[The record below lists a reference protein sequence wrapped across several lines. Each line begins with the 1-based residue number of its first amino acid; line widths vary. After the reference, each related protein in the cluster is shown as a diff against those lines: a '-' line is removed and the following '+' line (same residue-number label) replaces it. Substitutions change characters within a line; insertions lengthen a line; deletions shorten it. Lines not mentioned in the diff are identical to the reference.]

1 MSDDQPQDQEFDPIF
16 LQMVTSLQAAAMMQM
31 GKIMNPQTGKI
42 DRSME
47 HAQNTIDLLAM
58 MKRKMAGNL
67 SKPEQD
73 YLDHILYE
81 LRMNFVEETE
91 NPTTPG
97 ESKDAAEGTKSED
110 TGEKKDDAPAPDASE
125 QT

>member
-1 MSDDQPQDQEFDPIF
+1 MTDDAPREQEFDPIY

-42 DRSME
+42 DRHME
-47 HAQNTIDLLAM
+47 LAQNTIDILAM
-58 MKRKMAGNL
+58 MKRKMQGNL

-73 YLDHILYE
+73 YIDHILYE

-91 NPTTPG
+91 NP
-97 ESKDAAEGTKSED
+97 GTS
-110 TGEKKDDAPAPDASE
+110 GDAPATEEKTDDDSSDPSQSD
-125 QT
+125 

>member
-1 MSDDQPQDQEFDPIF
+1 MTDETPRDQEFDPIF

-42 DRSME
+42 DRHME
-47 HAQNTIDLLAM
+47 LAQNTIDILAM
-58 MKRKMAGNL
+58 MKRKMQGNL

-91 NPTTPG
+91 KPSTSGDTP
-97 ESKDAAEGTKSED
+97 
-110 TGEKKDDAPAPDASE
+110 PALAVVC
-125 QT
+125 

>member
-1 MSDDQPQDQEFDPIF
+1 MTDDAPRDQEFDPVY

-42 DRSME
+42 DRHME
-47 HAQNTIDLLAM
+47 LAQNTIDILAM

-91 NPTTPG
+91 NPSNAGDPP
-97 ESKDAAEGTKSED
+97 AAEEKRDETPSES
-110 TGEKKDDAPAPDASE
+110 A
-125 QT
+125 